1 VINAQALAVFIA
13 IFAAITI
20 LGFWAAR
27 WHTGDLNRLQEWG
40 LAGRRFGTFI
50 SWFLLGADIQ
60 TAYVVM
66 SAPALIL
73 ATGASGFF
81 IAPTQVVQFIIFF
94 CSCPGS
100 GQLPDTVDILRLLTL
115 CVSVLAVVHSYH

>member
-1 VINAQALAVFIA
+1 MINLQALAVFIA
-13 IFAAITI
+13 IFVAITI
-20 LGFWAAR
+20 LGFWAVR

-81 IAPTQVVQFIIFF
+81 IAPT
-94 CSCPGS
+94 
-100 GQLPDTVDILRLLTL
+100 
-115 CVSVLAVVHSYH
+115 